1 MIIEDRVCTIEHFDE
16 IKFSLTELWITKL
29 INPNGN
35 FNNWRVTSNGK
46 YDRLK
51 KYKENKKTTL
61 LKGYDSEGDIL
72 AGRQIETF
80 QLFDIDVSHIFKNLY
95 ELDTI
100 PRELM
105 FKQVYKPE
113 DKIFVLPGN
122 FVKSRKKYL
131 LPHEIELLL
140 GEMIIENAFDENLVV
155 QHVL

>member
-16 IKFSLTELWITKL
+16 IKFSLTQLWVKKL
-29 INPNGN
+29 INPEVS
-35 FNNWRVTSNGK
+35 FNNWKIIPNGT

-51 KYKENKKTTL
+51 TYKQFKGTTL
-61 LKGYDSEGDIL
+61 LTGYREDGKVL
-72 AGRQIETF
+72 GGRRIETF
-80 QLFDIDVSHIFKNLY
+80 KLFDIDVSHIFKNLY
-95 ELDTI
+95 ELDKI

-105 FKQVYKPE
+105 FEQVYKPD
-113 DKIFVLPGN
+113 DKIFVLPGK

-140 GEMIIENAFDENLVV
+140 SEMIIENAFDENLVV